1 MGVRQLIITDLRN
14 AVFSRVAQHSIRR
27 IAQNVFRHL
36 HSLDLGLYLYYH
48 YQTHNN
54 NKCLTSSAFH
64 LNRQTGALSKTID
77 RGSRG
82 ISFVLSALVFNIA
95 PTLVELSLVCGALA
109 FTCGQQYAWVALGTV
124 GLYSAFT
131 LGVTQWR
138 TQFRINMNKVLVLFS
153 IKPQTQLN
161 FIG

>member
-1 MGVRQLIITDLRN
+1 M
-14 AVFSRVAQHSIRR
+14 FY
-27 IAQNVFRHL
+27 F
-36 HSLDLGLYLYYH
+36 
-48 YQTHNN
+48 
-54 NKCLTSSAFH
+54 SAFH

-109 FTCGQQYAWVALGTV
+109 YTCGPQYAGVALGTV

-138 TQFRINMNKVLVLFS
+138 TQFRINMNKVLVLTFTRS
-153 IKPQTQLN
+153 
-161 FIG
+161 

>member
-1 MGVRQLIITDLRN
+1 M
-14 AVFSRVAQHSIRR
+14 
-27 IAQNVFRHL
+27 
-36 HSLDLGLYLYYH
+36 
-48 YQTHNN
+48 HNN
-54 NKCLTSSAFH
+54 NKCFTSSAFH

-109 FTCGQQYAWVALGTV
+109 FTCGPQYAWVALGTV

-138 TQFRINMNKVLVLFS
+138 TQFRINMNKVLLILI
-153 IKPQTQLN
+153 IKPQHNSN